1 MDTFFIKP
9 APGCA
14 VRDPISRKL
23 LKDDGE
29 EKPQSGF
36 WLRRIADDSV
46 QRTKRKAAKKDPA
59 KDPALPVEESA
70 EASEILN
77 VTEAAPDE

>member
-36 WLRRIADDSV
+36 WLRRIADGSV
-46 QRTKRKAAKKDPA
+46 QRTKRKAAK